1 MKKRNDTF
9 SHAVVG
15 LFMVALVALL
25 AYFTIVV
32 SGVDLLSGRNH
43 RRISISFTNVG
54 GLKEHDNV
62 MFRGTKVG
70 TVETI
75 DVSPSNLVVT
85 AAIDDRVKLRSGCRA
100 SVCSLSLLGGS
111 YLMLEEGDG
120 VPLAGEGVT
129 LVGEEPSDWMSD
141 VARIAK
147 NIRELTEKLE
157 IEGIVTNLEAA
168 SESVKNVLA
177 KIENG
182 DGLVGKLISSDDN
195 IYDDIKESMS
205 NIRSV
210 TGMLNRTNLY
220 ENLETTIANA
230 REISEKLNRQELFNE
245 LDGAIADFRKMC
257 GSIDAAAGRFDLG
270 KLDFKETTD
279 KANDLLDNL
288 NEVALRLKRGEGT
301 LGKLSADDTL
311 YKEIEGLVRDVRQ
324 TIDNYRDTTPISTF
338 SSLATGAF

>member
-1 MKKRNDTF
+1 
-9 SHAVVG
+9 
-15 LFMVALVALL
+15 
-25 AYFTIVV
+25 
-32 SGVDLLSGRNH
+32 
-43 RRISISFTNVG
+43 
-54 GLKEHDNV
+54 
-62 MFRGTKVG
+62 
-70 TVETI
+70 
-75 DVSPSNLVVT
+75 
-85 AAIDDRVKLRSGCRA
+85 
-100 SVCSLSLLGGS
+100 
-111 YLMLEEGDG
+111 MLDEGDG
-120 VPLAGEGVT
+120 VPLSGDAVT
-129 LVGEEPSDWMSD
+129 LVGEEPSDWMND

-147 NIRELTEKLE
+147 NLRELTDKLE

-182 DGLVGKLISSDDN
+182 EGLVGKLVSSNDN
-195 IYDDIKESMS
+195 VYDDIKESVA
-205 NIRSV
+205 NIRSE

-220 ENLETTIANA
+220 ENLDATIANA
-230 REISEKLNRQELFNE
+230 REISEKLNRQKLFDE

-270 KLDFKETTD
+270 KLDFKATTD

-311 YKEIEGLVRDVRQ
+311 YKEVEGLVRDIRQ
-324 TIDNYRDTTPISTF
+324 TVDNYRDTTPISTF